1 MAPSGFDD
9 DGHVQLGA
17 GTTFSLKSAAP
28 EDGIRFQVPG
38 EAFPRVLISA
48 LGLFMGDGTVAPT
61 LVGTGGGG
69 GLPET
74 PLGINH
80 GGTASTTAA
89 AALTALGGQPLD
101 SDLTAIA
108 ALTTTPFGRNL
119 LTAANSAGLISLAGL
134 GTAAV
139 HAATDFDLSG
149 AAAAAQA
156 ASQPLDSDLTAIA
169 ALATT
174 SYGRAFLVL
183 ADQAGLLSAIGNLP
197 ESQIV
202 GLSADLAA
210 RVVGPSSA
218 VDGHVAVYDGTTGKL
233 LKDGGVLGSLAAKS
247 TITSADITD
256 GTITDVDV
264 ASANKDGTAGTAS
277 LRTLGTGAT
286 QAAAGNDSRLSD
298 ARSPSAHHA
307 THETGGSDAITSLD
321 AGVLNSGTVPTAR
334 LPVGTVLAPVASP
347 TFTGTVTLPGDAASS
362 LQAVTLQQLLATV
375 AGLDNLKT
383 TRAATTSA
391 LPAVVYSNGTAGV
404 GATLIATSL
413 GALAAI
419 DGVTLIANDTLL
431 VKNQASAFQNGK
443 YTVTTVGNVGVAFVL
458 TRSTDSDQAA
468 ENAPGDTFVVQ
479 EGSTLAGTY
488 WDQTTA
494 NPITMGTTNLVYTR
508 NDIGLALLKAN
519 NLSDLAS
526 AQTSRGSAGL
536 NIDQLHAVADADYT
550 IVATDRTV
558 VWTTLTA
565 SRVATLPAASA
576 LNAGQPLV
584 VGDGSGNA
592 SPTVQI
598 TIARTGSDTI
608 NGATSH
614 AIGSPYGQRVLR
626 SDGVSA
632 WTFDDGPVRKATFTT
647 KGDLLAATGAATP
660 ARLAVGSNNAVLI
673 ADSTQSTGVKWG
685 AVPAD
690 PLAQVLYRQ
699 QYK

>member
-1 MAPSGFDD
+1 MARSGFDD

-17 GTTFSLKSAAP
+17 GTTFALKSAAP
-28 EDGIRFQVPG
+28 EDGIRFVVPG

-89 AALTALGGQPLD
+89 AALTALGGQPVD

-108 ALTTTPFGRNL
+108 ALTTTTFGRAL

-174 SYGRAFLVL
+174 SYGRNFLVL
-183 ADQAGLLSAIGNLP
+183 ADQAGLLTAIGNLP
-197 ESQIV
+197 ESQITN
-202 GLSADLAA
+202 LSADLAA
-210 RVVGPSSA
+210 RVVGPASA
-218 VDGHVAVYDGTTGKL
+218 VDGHVTVFDGTTGKL
-233 LKDGGVLGSLAAKS
+233 VKDGGVLGALAAKS
-247 TITSADITD
+247 TIVSADITD
-256 GTITDVDV
+256 GTIVDADV
-264 ASANKDGTAGTAS
+264 AAANKDGAAGTPS

-286 QAAAGNDSRLSD
+286 QAAAGNDARLSD
-298 ARSPSAHHA
+298 ARTPTAHHA
-307 THETGGSDAITSLD
+307 THETGGGDVITSLD
-321 AGVLNSGTVPTAR
+321 AGVLVSGTVPLAR
-334 LPVGTVLAPVASP
+334 VPSIPESLVTGLVADLAAKAPIASP
-347 TFTGTVTLPGDAASS
+347 TFTGAVTLPGDAASS
-362 LQAVTLQQLLATV
+362 LQATTLQQVQALV

-383 TRAATTSA
+383 VRAKTTA
-391 LPAVVYSNGTAGV
+391 PLPTVIYSNGTAGV
-404 GATLIATSL
+404 GATLIATAL
-413 GALAAI
+413 GALGAQ
-419 DGVTLIANDTLL
+419 DGVTLGAGDTLL
-431 VKNQASAFQNGK
+431 VGNQASAFQNGK

-479 EGSTLAGTY
+479 EGGQAGTY

-519 NLSDLAS
+519 NLSDLTSAS
-526 AQTSRGSAGL
+526 AARTNLGL
-536 NIDQLHAVADADYT
+536 GTAAVAAGPAGA
-550 IVATDRTV
+550 IVGTTDTQ
-558 VWTTLTA
+558 TLSGKTLTA
-565 SRVATLPAASA
+565 PVLNSPTGLVAADLPSLDAAKTTTGVFA
-576 LNAGQPLV
+576 TARL
-584 VGDGSGNA
+584 GSG
-592 SPTVQI
+592 S
-598 TIARTGSDTI
+598 
-608 NGATSH
+608 ATSVT
-614 AIGSPYGQRVLR
+614 VLL
-626 SDGVSA
+626 GNQ
-632 WTFDDGPVRKATFTT
+632 T
-647 KGDLLAATGAATP
+647 
-660 ARLAVGSNNAVLI
+660 
-673 ADSTQSTGVKWG
+673 WG